1 MTETNAGRIIRLEI
15 DNVKRLKAV
24 RVTPEGALV
33 VVAGKNDQGK
43 SSVLDAIRFAL
54 GGPTA
59 MKDTPEV
66 VRRGEIAA
74 KVVAEF
80 DDLIVTRTV
89 LDGKQ
94 AVVVESKDGA
104 RYKSPQLMLD
114 SLVGS
119 LSFDPLAFSR
129 RKPAEQRQ
137 LLLEL
142 AGLDFTTLDGRRQ
155 RVYEDRTVLGRERD
169 RIKGK
174 LDSYPMDVRN
184 VEPSEERSVSE
195 VVAELEAARN
205 ANMRRSEV
213 QLIMSQRR
221 AEIEDIDRRIMALR
235 EQRATKLAE
244 GNAAYEELQTLPEK
258 PIDLAPLMAAVE
270 QIEERNAQSR
280 LIREYHDVGRE
291 FQQAVTNVDAAT
303 KIIAEIDAEK
313 ERMVREAA
321 LPVQGLGVDDDGVT
335 FDGIPL
341 SQASESQRLKTS
353 VAIQMALNPSIR
365 VMLIDNGNALDAD
378 NLALL
383 QQMAEEHD
391 YQIWMTWVGD
401 SERAQVII
409 EDGEARG

>member
-409 EDGEARG
+409 EDGEARS